1 MSIVAIIVAVIAAF
15 LVFRF
20 VAGMVKFVLILAIL
34 AAAAYFIL
42 NGGLA

>member
-20 VAGMVKFVLILAIL
+20 VAGMVKLALLALIVVAGLYFAGVL
-34 AAAAYFIL
+34 
-42 NGGLA
+42 G